1 MRCCLTDSSKQARGL
16 LRLPADCS
24 IASIR
29 GVYDLVR
36 DAFRRQDRLEIDCSD
51 VDKADVTS
59 VQLLISTAKTA
70 SLEGRPVVLTAVS
83 QALRNTFQRAGVPA
97 DAIIGQRHPQDIDGR
112 S

>member
-1 MRCCLTDSSKQARGL
+1 MRCCVTDDPTQARGL

-36 DAFRRQDRLEIDCSD
+36 EAFRRQDRLEIDCSD

-70 SLEGRPVVLTAVS
+70 SRDGRPVVLTAVS
-83 QALRNTFQRAGVPA
+83 QTLRNTFQRAGVPA
-97 DAIIGQRHPQDIDGR
+97 EAITGPRHPQEIDGR